1 MNQTARY
8 KPGSWQAEPH
18 PDDYQE
24 SILRALAYFD
34 IFHYPLSAEEIKMFM
49 DLPADFDKLDTA
61 LRQLVASFK
70 IYCHS
75 NWYSLHDNPL
85 LAVRRQRGNQR
96 ASELIYKAHKIG
108 RFLYRFPFVR
118 AVGISGSLSKQFASE
133 DADIDFFIIT
143 RSNRLWLARTF
154 MHLFKKWTM
163 LTGRNH
169 LYCMNYYIDEE
180 AMELE
185 DKNIFTAIELKT
197 LMPVAGSK
205 KLKIFHD
212 KNDWAAAWLPNY
224 GEYAFHGADRK
235 KYLLKSLFESLLN
248 NQFGQWLDNR
258 FYQWTTNRWKK
269 KEDAGKCNEKGQ
281 PMRLITGKHFAKSNA
296 GNLQEK
302 VLSSYEKKV
311 KEVVLD

>member
-34 IFHYPLSAEEIKMFM
+34 IFHYPLSAEEIKLFM
-49 DLPADFDKLDTA
+49 DLPADCDKLDTA

-143 RSNRLWLARTF
+143 RNQPHRLSFFIAFACGFFLFPAIGGPLVKAVVEPLA
-154 MHLFKKWTM
+154 
-163 LTGRNH
+163 
-169 LYCMNYYIDEE
+169 
-180 AMELE
+180 
-185 DKNIFTAIELKT
+185 
-197 LMPVAGSK
+197 
-205 KLKIFHD
+205 KLII
-212 KNDWAAAWLPNY
+212 
-224 GEYAFHGADRK
+224 
-235 KYLLKSLFESLLN
+235 
-248 NQFGQWLDNR
+248 QQ
-258 FYQWTTNRWKK
+258 
-269 KEDAGKCNEKGQ
+269 
-281 PMRLITGKHFAKSNA
+281 
-296 GNLQEK
+296 
-302 VLSSYEKKV
+302 
-311 KEVVLD
+311 